1 MRKMPSSLC
10 QISRVSTSLPGFLT
24 FFITFHI
31 CKLESAL
38 FTVVGPDQPIT
49 AIVGEEIVLPCRLS
63 PSMSAENMEV
73 RWFRSEFK
81 NVVHLY
87 RDGRDQFGGQMPEY
101 ERRTVFWKDDIT
113 DGNVS
118 LMILNIRPS
127 DEGQY
132 TCLVDDDI
140 TSEAAVIDLKV
151 AALGSNPVIS
161 VEDYQKGG
169 IRVTCRSAEWYPEPQ
184 ALWRNGQGHHIA
196 SLSEIKSPKV
206 NGLFE
211 TEISVVISGH
221 PNLNL
226 SCWIRNSLLD
236 REKESTIHISALFFP
251 SVNPW
256 MVALSVILVIVL
268 SFIILDVYLFRIT
281 GNLQRE
287 LGWKRAV
294 ICPGLGQTAPPLE
307 KEEVTLDPDTAHRYL
322 ILSEDGKSG
331 RWADAR
337 PDLPDNPERF
347 DTWACVLGHEGFS
360 SGRHWWEV
368 EVGEG
373 RWWALGVARESVG
386 RKGQI
391 SFSPK
396 EGVWA
401 VRCCGGKYEA
411 LTAPDPTPLPLDR
424 APSRVRVYLDCTLGR
439 VSFLD
444 ADTEAPIFTFP
455 PASFAGSRMWPWF
468 LVLFGEINLSQR
480 Q

>member
-1 MRKMPSSLC
+1 MPSSLC

-31 CKLESAL
+31 CKVESAL

-63 PSMSAENMEV
+63 PSMSAANMEV
-73 RWFRSEFK
+73 RWFRPGST
-81 NVVHLY
+81 NDVHLY

-101 ERRTVFWKDDIT
+101 ERRTEFWKDGIT

-118 LMILNIRPS
+118 LRILNIGPS
-127 DEGQY
+127 DEGLY
-132 TCLVDDDI
+132 ICLVEDDI
-140 TSEAAVIDLKV
+140 TYKEAVIELKV
-151 AALGSNPVIS
+151 AALGSNPIIS

-169 IRVTCRSAEWYPEPQ
+169 IRVTCQSAEWYPEPQ
-184 ALWRNGQGHHIA
+184 VLWRNGQGHHIA

-211 TEISVVISGH
+211 TEISVVINRHS
-221 PNLNL
+221 NQNL

-236 REKESTIHISALFFP
+236 REKESAIHISALFFP
-251 SVNPW
+251 SMNPW
-256 MVALSVILVIVL
+256 VVVLSMILVVLL
-268 SFIILDVYLFRIT
+268 SFTILNVYLFKIK

-294 ICPGLGQTAPPLE
+294 ICPGLGQTAPTLE
-307 KEEVTLDPDTAHRYL
+307 KEDVIVDPDTAYHYL
-322 ILSEDGKSG
+322 ILSEDGKNV
-331 RWADAR
+331 RWTDT
-337 PDLPDNPERF
+337 PLDLPDNPERF
-347 DTWACVLGHEGFS
+347 DTERCVLGREGFT

-373 RWWALGVARESVG
+373 MYWAVGVARESVR

-391 SFSPK
+391 SFSPE
-396 EGVWA
+396 EGVCA
-401 VRCCGGKYEA
+401 VLRYWGEYEA
-411 LTAPDPTPLPLDR
+411 LTAHRRTPLPLHQV
-424 APSRVRVYLDCTLGR
+424 PSRVGVYLDCTLGQ

-444 ADTEAPIFTFP
+444 ADTGAPIFTCP
-455 PASFAGSRMWPWF
+455 PASFVGDRIRPCFW
-468 LVLFGEINLSQR
+468 VQFGEINLR
-480 Q
+480 HHP